1 MGVGSA
7 DTVKDAIVPPQNDGG
22 VPPKTVKAF
31 NDAFNEVNRS
41 TTSNNASGLQYS
53 KGKDNYSKGKDNYSK
68 GKDNSQPSQDT
79 SKSHPIILARR
90 PPIPAHRPP
99 QNLTC
104 TSPTA
109 QQKAGAFVDPA
120 LRDVASGKME
130 LAKNAKGPAVEKM
143 QEALQRAGYKLPRFG
158 ADGQFGDES
167 VEALK
172 KFQTDHC
179 LKDTGRLDKQTMEQL
194 SIASTKGASTK
205 GAGSNAGQQQVAAPA
220 NAGVAA
226 PPKPAQ
232 PADVQG
238 IVANAQAQKDPL
250 AALRALNDGYAKA
263 PQNVKDELLRDPGA
277 LKIID
282 GANAWANQPLQHAED
297 EMMPQGQTAAALRR
311 LDQATQGL
319 DKNLAGLVVDRA
331 LPGYEKFRADNAD
344 HLPGGSP
351 FGPTGTGELVNL
363 SGRIAG
369 TRSGDDAVSRFAAM
383 DGWNTDSV
391 RNAIAGGADPAYAIA
406 MAQQQGVNKNM
417 VVQTI
422 KDGIA
427 LRDGGKIANGGSVA
441 ATIDV
446 ASRMQAAGL
455 DGSGVMKV
463 ATDGVQQFKD
473 KVGADVKK
481 LADHDA
487 ELAWLV
493 QKDGAGLT
501 PQRLNQA
508 VADYRNQKGA
518 GWQAEETQLR
528 QQIADDGTKLLD
540 QMTALNQ
547 LPPSL
552 SGSGAAAD
560 RTLKT
565 IANDPAAG
573 LAISNAIES
582 NPKLAEGKRAKDL
595 ADVFALSKVGDIGRK
610 YTNELASAFLR
621 RNVLDKMKGF
631 DPKDPASV
639 AQAKQ
644 AIRSLADEK
653 FARMIGVTE
662 SETGKV
668 VKELESAVD
677 KVAAAKNEDEV
688 ISAVRDFDKKL
699 GSDSALSKTFNKATL
714 PGQLLRGVAVTF
726 AGVSLINSYNKF
738 NANPSDPQNGIKLV
752 LDAGGFA
759 QKNSEL
765 LVGLG
770 KVSKDSAIGQFGGEW
785 KLLGRASAG
794 DLIAGVSAVLDGISA
809 VRSAA
814 GWGVPQD
821 TGNAIFSGTTAV
833 GGALTVAPAFGAA
846 AWLGPVGLG
855 VTAVGVVGKAIYEH
869 VKDAH
874 KYEGASRS
882 FLKAAGYNDAAA
894 AALSEQGGVAS
905 GGAGAAQ
912 MPFLAKYA
920 AYKHMTPD
928 QLMNWVN
935 SLSPDQVEHLS
946 GRLLQTA
953 GDSNGDAGQF
963 TDGPPQTTYISS
975 GEGYGSDV
983 TLANTVGVFDDY
995 LNYDHVPHR

>member
-1 MGVGSA
+1 MTQAAPAAREHEAGVGAAASRHQALAIENIERHRKMGVGSA
-7 DTVKDAIVPPQNDGG
+7 GTVKDANVPPQNDGG
-22 VPPKTVKAF
+22 VPPKLVKAF
-31 NDAFNEVNRS
+31 NEAVNRS
-41 TTSNNASGLQYS
+41 TTSNDASGSQ
-53 KGKDNYSKGKDNYSK
+53 YSK

-79 SKSHPIILARR
+79 SKSHPIILARG
-90 PPIPAHRPP
+90 PPIPAHKPP

-130 LAKNAKGPAVEKM
+130 LAKDAKGPAVQKM
-143 QEALQRAGYKLPRFG
+143 QEALQMAGYKLPRFG

-167 VEALK
+167 VKALK
-172 KFQTDHC
+172 KFQTDHY

-194 SIASTKGASTK
+194 SIASTKGA
-205 GAGSNAGQQQVAAPA
+205 GSNAGQQVAAPA
-220 NAGVAA
+220 KPTQ
-226 PPKPAQ
+226 PP
-232 PADVQG
+232 DVQG

-282 GANAWANQPLQHAED
+282 AADAWANQPLQHADD

-319 DKNLAGLVVDRA
+319 DKTLAGLVVDRA
-331 LPGYEKFRADNAD
+331 VPGYEKFRADNGD

-351 FGPTGTGELVNL
+351 FGPLGTGELVNL

-383 DGWNTDSV
+383 DGWNTDAV

-422 KDGIA
+422 NDGIA
-427 LRDGGKIANGGSVA
+427 MRDGDKIANGGSVA

-463 ATDGVQQFKD
+463 ATDGVQRFKD

-518 GWQAEETQLR
+518 GWQAEEAQQR

-573 LAISNAIES
+573 LAISTAIES

-610 YTNELASAFLR
+610 YTNELGLPAPQRARQAEGHRPQGSCQR
-621 RNVLDKMKGF
+621 RAG
-631 DPKDPASV
+631 
-639 AQAKQ
+639 QAGH
-644 AIRSLADEK
+644 S
-653 FARMIGVTE
+653 
-662 SETGKV
+662 
-668 VKELESAVD
+668 
-677 KVAAAKNEDEV
+677 
-688 ISAVRDFDKKL
+688 
-699 GSDSALSKTFNKATL
+699 L
-714 PGQLLRGVAVTF
+714 PGRR
-726 AGVSLINSYNKF
+726 
-738 NANPSDPQNGIKLV
+738 
-752 LDAGGFA
+752 
-759 QKNSEL
+759 E
-765 LVGLG
+765 
-770 KVSKDSAIGQFGGEW
+770 
-785 KLLGRASAG
+785 
-794 DLIAGVSAVLDGISA
+794 
-809 VRSAA
+809 VR
-814 GWGVPQD
+814 
-821 TGNAIFSGTTAV
+821 
-833 GGALTVAPAFGAA
+833 
-846 AWLGPVGLG
+846 
-855 VTAVGVVGKAIYEH
+855 
-869 VKDAH
+869 
-874 KYEGASRS
+874 
-882 FLKAAGYNDAAA
+882 
-894 AALSEQGGVAS
+894 
-905 GGAGAAQ
+905 
-912 MPFLAKYA
+912 
-920 AYKHMTPD
+920 TPD
-928 QLMNWVN
+928 RRDGERDREGGQGAR
-935 SLSPDQVEHLS
+935 EHRRQ
-946 GRLLQTA
+946 GRCRQ
-953 GDSNGDAGQF
+953 
-963 TDGPPQTTYISS
+963 
-975 GEGYGSDV
+975 E
-983 TLANTVGVFDDY
+983 
-995 LNYDHVPHR
+995 RR

>member
-1 MGVGSA
+1 MGVGST
-7 DTVKDAIVPPQNDGG
+7 DKVKDGNVPPRNGG
-22 VPPKTVKAF
+22 GAPAKLVKAF
-31 NDAFNEVNRS
+31 NEAFNRS
-41 TTSNNASGLQYS
+41 ATSSEASGLRSS
-53 KGKDNYSKGKDNYSK
+53 KGKDH
-68 GKDNSQPSQDT
+68 SQPAQDT
-79 SKSHPIILARR
+79 STSDPIILARR
-90 PPIPAHRPP
+90 PPPPVRKPP
-99 QNLTC
+99 QDLTC
-104 TSPTA
+104 TPPTA
-109 QQKAGAFVDPA
+109 QQKAGAVIDPA

-130 LAKNAKGPAVEKM
+130 LARNAKGPAVEKM
-143 QEALQRAGYKLPRFG
+143 QEALQMAGYKLPRFG
-158 ADGQFGDES
+158 ADGKFGDES
-167 VEALK
+167 VKALK

-179 LKDTGRLDKQTMEQL
+179 LKASGRLDKQTMEQL
-194 SIASTKGASTK
+194 SIASSKGASRK
-205 GAGSNAGQQQVAAPA
+205 AGPQVAAPA
-220 NAGVAA
+220 NTGVAA
-226 PPKPAQ
+226 PPQ
-232 PADVQG
+232 PPDVARG

-263 PQNVKDELLRDPGA
+263 PQNVKDELQRDPGA

-282 GANAWANQPLQHAED
+282 AAGVWANQPLQHAD
-297 EMMPQGQTAAALRR
+297 NEMMPQGQTAAALRR
-311 LDQATQGL
+311 LDEATQGL

-331 LPGYEKFRADNAD
+331 APGYEKFRADNAD
-344 HLPGGSP
+344 YLPGGSP
-351 FGPTGTGELVNL
+351 FGPVGTGELVKL

-369 TRSGDDAVSRFAAM
+369 TPTGDKAIARFADM
-383 DGWNTDSV
+383 DGWNTDYV
-391 RNAIAGGADPAYAIA
+391 RNAIADGADPAYAIA
-406 MAQQQGVNKNM
+406 RAQVEGVNKNM

-422 KDGIA
+422 NDGIA
-427 LRDGGKIANGGSVA
+427 LRDRDKIANGGSVA

-463 ATDGVQQFKD
+463 ATDGVQRFKD

-493 QKDGAGLT
+493 QNDGAGLT

-508 VADYRNQKGA
+508 VADYRNHKGA
-518 GWQAEETQLR
+518 AWQAEEAKLR

-573 LAISNAIES
+573 LAISTAIES
-582 NPKLAEGKRAKDL
+582 NPKLADGKRVKDL

-610 YTNELASAFLR
+610 YTNELASAYLR
-621 RNVLDKMKGF
+621 RNVLEKLNGF
-631 DPKDPASV
+631 DPRNAASV

-653 FARMIGVTE
+653 FARLLGVTE

-668 VKELESAVD
+668 VKELERAVD
-677 KVAAAKNEDEV
+677 KVAAAKSEGEV
-688 ISAVRDFDKKL
+688 VAALRVFDKKL
-699 GSDSALSKTFNKATL
+699 GSDLELSKTFNKTTL

-726 AGVSLINSYNKF
+726 AGVSLINSYSKF
-738 NANPSDPQNGIKLV
+738 NANPSDPQNGIKLL

-770 KVSKDSAIGQFGGEW
+770 AVSKKSAIGQFGGEW
-785 KLLGRASAG
+785 KMLGRASAG

-855 VTAVGVVGKAIYEH
+855 VTAVGVVGKAIYEK

-874 KYEGASRS
+874 SYEGASER
-882 FLKAAGYNDAAA
+882 FLKSAGYNDAAA
-894 AALSEQGGVAS
+894 AALSERGGILS
-905 GGAGAAQ
+905 GGSGAGQ

-928 QLMNWVN
+928 QLMDWAN
-935 SLSPDQVEHLS
+935 SLSPDQVKHLS
-946 GRLLQTA
+946 RRLLQTA
-953 GDSNGDAGQF
+953 GDSKGDAAQF
-963 TDGPPQTTYISS
+963 TDGPRQTTVIPT
-975 GEGYGSDV
+975 EGFGAV
-983 TLANTVGVFDDY
+983 VPLANTVGVFEDY
-995 LNYDHVPHR
+995 LDYDRVPHR

>member
-7 DTVKDAIVPPQNDGG
+7 GTVKGANVPPQNDGG
-22 VPPKTVKAF
+22 IPSKMVKAF
-31 NDAFNEVNRS
+31 NEAVKRS
-41 TTSNNASGLQYS
+41 TTSNDASGSQ
-53 KGKDNYSKGKDNYSK
+53 YSK
-68 GKDNSQPSQDT
+68 GKDNSQPPQDA

-90 PPIPAHRPP
+90 PPIAAHKPP

-120 LRDVASGKME
+120 LRAVASGKVE
-130 LAKNAKGPAVEKM
+130 LAKNAKGPAVQKM
-143 QEALQRAGYKLPRFG
+143 QEALQMAGYKLPRFG

-167 VEALK
+167 VKALK

-194 SIASTKGASTK
+194 SIASTKGA
-205 GAGSNAGQQQVAAPA
+205 GSNAGQQVAAPGNRGVAAPA
-220 NAGVAA
+220 KPTQ
-226 PPKPAQ
+226 PP
-232 PADVQG
+232 DVQG

-282 GANAWANQPLQHAED
+282 AADAWANQPLQHADD

-319 DKNLAGLVVDRA
+319 DKTLAGLVVDRA
-331 LPGYEKFRADNAD
+331 VPGYEKFRADNGD

-351 FGPTGTGELVNL
+351 FGPLGTGELVNL

-369 TRSGDDAVSRFAAM
+369 TRSGDDAVSRFAGM
-383 DGWNTDSV
+383 DGWNTDAV

-406 MAQQQGVNKNM
+406 MAQQQGVDKPM

-422 KDGIA
+422 NDGIA
-427 LRDGGKIANGGSVA
+427 MRDGDKIANGGSVA

-463 ATDGVQQFKD
+463 ATDGVQRFKD

-493 QKDGAGLT
+493 QNDGAGLT

-508 VADYRNQKGA
+508 VADYRNHKGA
-518 GWQAEETQLR
+518 SWQAEETRLR

-573 LAISNAIES
+573 LAISTAIES

-621 RNVLDKMKGF
+621 RNVLDKLKGI
-631 DPKDPASV
+631 DLKDPASV

-644 AIRSLADEK
+644 AIHSLADEK
-653 FARMIGVTE
+653 FARLIGVTE

-668 VKELESAVD
+668 VKELESTVD

-688 ISAVRDFDKKL
+688 ISALRGFDKRL
-699 GSDSALSKTFNKATL
+699 GSDSALSKAFNKATL

-726 AGVSLINSYNKF
+726 AGVSLINSFSKF
-738 NANPSDPQNGIKLV
+738 NANPSDPQNGIKLL

-770 KVSKDSAIGQFGGEW
+770 AVSKESAIGQFGGEW

-821 TGNAIFSGTTAV
+821 TGNAIFSASTAV

-855 VTAVGVVGKAIYEH
+855 ITAVGVVGKAIYEH

-874 KYEGASRS
+874 KYEGASKS

-894 AALSEQGGVAS
+894 AALSEQGGVIS
-905 GGAGAAQ
+905 GGGGAPQ

-935 SLSPDQVEHLS
+935 SLSPDQVKHLS
-946 GRLLQTA
+946 LRLLQTA
-953 GDSNGDAGQF
+953 GDCKGDAGQF
-963 TDGPPQTTYISS
+963 TDGPPQTTVIASN
-975 GEGYGSDV
+975 GGFGSV
-983 TLANTVGVFDDY
+983 ITLANTVGVFDDY